1 MTRMLACE
9 GVSVRVCV
17 RVYALRIVSRD
28 KIFHF
33 KNTVIIIIII
43 TCSENAN
50 VAEQRLGSAE
60 LPNLLNLV

>member
-1 MTRMLACE
+1 MCACA
-9 GVSVRVCV
+9 SMCVCV
-17 RVYALRIVSRD
+17 RVYALRIVSTD
-28 KIFHF
+28 KILHF

>member
-1 MTRMLACE
+1 MCACA
-9 GVSVRVCV
+9 SMCVCV
-17 RVYALRIVSRD
+17 RVYALRIVSTD
-28 KIFHF
+28 KILHF
-33 KNTVIIIIII
+33 KNTVIIII